1 MTRTMAIKA
10 MAQTVNACIT
20 NRGFEDEVTIFA
32 ATEAEKAESKLHTS
46 NSTFNG
52 KVVVEFRQAV
62 KEKARQIE
70 EEEED

>member
-32 ATEAEKAESKLHTS
+32 ATEAEKAESKLHTC
-46 NSTFNG
+46 NSTYNG

-62 KEKARQIE
+62 KEKARQVE